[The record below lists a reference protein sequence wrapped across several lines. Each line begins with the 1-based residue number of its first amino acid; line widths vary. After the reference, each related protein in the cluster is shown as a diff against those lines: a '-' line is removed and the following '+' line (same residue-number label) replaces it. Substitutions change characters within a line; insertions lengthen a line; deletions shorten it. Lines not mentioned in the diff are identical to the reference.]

1 MIYASSAPADDLE
14 QSDSATDLAVQI
26 APLLP
31 SSTSELAPPIIL
43 VPPSIARPRRLLDI
57 PVAVDRVP
65 FLGVVRQSQAVLGAL
80 AVDVVAR
87 GMALD
92 HEVVPLGR
100 ADVDVCWVCA
110 RPVANLVASVVDD
123 AQYPLRCRVRDFE
136 PVACWHYRSDGS
148 FDREEKRCLLTVQC
162 DMRFASVMLLRRI
175 IVFIPGHF
183 DGIGRS
189 EQGFEILP
197 CSVHRVGIRFGNR
210 CQ

>member
-80 AVDVVAR
+80 AVDEVAR

-136 PVACWHYRSDGS
+136 PVACWHYRSDGC
-148 FDREEKRCLLTVQC
+148 FDREVFCLLSNAIC
-162 DMRFASVMLLRRI
+162 ASH
-175 IVFIPGHF
+175 P
-183 DGIGRS
+183 S
-189 EQGFEILP
+189 C
-197 CSVHRVGIRFGNR
+197 CSGGSSSSSLGTSTASGVPNR
-210 CQ
+210 ASKYFHVAYIA